1 MIHVTLSYLVLLYL
15 LLMLGP
21 VVCAWMLS
29 EWERRRRESAAFR
42 HVLLCT
48 LCSLEFQD
56 TSRAILPRCPRCG
69 CVNERRQISRL

>member
-1 MIHVTLSYLVLLYL
+1 MIHVTLSWLVLLYL

-21 VVCAWMLS
+21 VVGAWMLS

-42 HVLLCT
+42 HLLLCP

-56 TSRAILPRCPRCG
+56 ASSATLPRCPRCG
-69 CVNERRQISRL
+69 CAIERRRISRL